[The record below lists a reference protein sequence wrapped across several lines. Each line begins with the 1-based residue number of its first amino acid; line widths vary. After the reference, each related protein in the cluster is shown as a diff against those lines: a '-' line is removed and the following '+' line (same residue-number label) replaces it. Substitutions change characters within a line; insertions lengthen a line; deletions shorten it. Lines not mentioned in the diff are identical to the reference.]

1 MAKSTTKITKLA
13 KITRFVDDDT
23 KKTIQHLYVTPNIS
37 GATSSKTNHH
47 INPQRKYRCMWCTL
61 ELLDGVNPIGC
72 PIDTIT
78 KYTNCKNSDQQESLE
93 FITFGIFCS
102 FNCARAY
109 SDDKCHDYK
118 FRNSARLLALMYR
131 QLNKGCDGGPIT
143 IKPAPSISLMQ
154 SYGGDMTDDQYRS
167 SFDKFVYEEKGIL
180 KQFPVTIVFEENES
194 I

>member
-1 MAKSTTKITKLA
+1 MAKVTKLTKIS
-13 KITRFVDDDT
+13 RFVDDDT
-23 KKTIQHLYVTPNIS
+23 KKTIQHLYVTPS
-37 GATSSKTNHH
+37 LTPGAMVK
-47 INPQRKYRCMWCTL
+47 RRYRCMWCTL
-61 ELLDGVNPIGC
+61 DLMDGTSPIGC

-78 KYTNCKNSDQQESLE
+78 KYSSAKNSEQHESME

-102 FNCARAY
+102 FNCAKAY

-118 FRNSARLLALMYR
+118 FRHSARLLALMYS
-131 QLNKGCDGGPIT
+131 QTLKTSGPIT

-154 SYGGDMTDDQYRS
+154 SYGGDMTDDQYRK